1 MFNQKDYDM
10 KKILYTILS
19 LFILSCSSYNDSS
32 IEITINPNL
41 VGTWIGS
48 ILSDNDPTSISVQTI
63 VFNADGTGSISES
76 IISAGETFDAEL
88 LWYSDDTT
96 IYGTLLGEQ
105 DEIGYILSVDNSIL
119 QLTFPEG
126 DVGEYVRLE

>member
-1 MFNQKDYDM
+1 M

-19 LFILSCSSYNDSS
+19 LFILSCSSDNDSS

>member
-19 LFILSCSSYNDSS
+19 LFILSCSSDNDSS

-48 ILSDNDPTSISVQTI
+48 ILNDNDPTSISVQTI

>member
-19 LFILSCSSYNDSS
+19 LFILSCSSDNDSS

>member
-1 MFNQKDYDM
+1 M

-19 LFILSCSSYNDSS
+19 LFILSCSSDNDSS

-41 VGTWIGS
+41 VGTWVGS